1 MDRRRRLESL
11 PSESLTDDELRHMRR
26 TYGRREVALS
36 GRDTYSLTNKAY
48 LYTIQQRQRAVLHL
62 LQAEGLMPLM
72 DKRILEVG
80 SGTGGVLLELLTYG
94 ASPERLHGTDLLAER
109 VAVARRL
116 LPHVA
121 LTSSDGRHLPYP
133 ERSFDLLLQFT
144 MFSSITDEAI
154 CYTVAKEMLRVVK
167 PGGAILW
174 YDFWTNPMNRATR
187 GIRASDICN
196 FFPNCRYTFKRVTLA
211 PPLARLFVPLSWV
224 SAEVLEKLR
233 FLNTHYLVAIR
244 PAD

>member
-1 MDRRRRLESL
+1 
-11 PSESLTDDELRHMRR
+11 MRR
-26 TYGRREVALS
+26 TYRGRDVALS

-48 LYTIQQRQRAVLHL
+48 LYTIQQRQRAVLSL
-62 LQAEGLMPLM
+62 LQSEGLMPLAG
-72 DKRILEVG
+72 KRILEVG
-80 SGTGGVLLELLTYG
+80 SGIGGVLLELLTYG
-94 ASPERLHGTDLLAER
+94 ADPNLLHGTDLLGER

-121 LTSSDGRHLPYP
+121 LTSSDGRYLPYP

-167 PGGAILW
+167 PGGAVLW
-174 YDFWTNPMNRATR
+174 YDFWTNPTNRATR
-187 GIRASDICN
+187 GIRASAIQHY
-196 FFPNCRYTFKRVTLA
+196 FPNCRFTLKRVTLA
-211 PPLARLFVPLSWV
+211 PPLARLLVPV
-224 SAEVLEKLR
+224 SRLGAELLERLR
-233 FLNTHYLVAIR
+233 FLNTHYLIAIR